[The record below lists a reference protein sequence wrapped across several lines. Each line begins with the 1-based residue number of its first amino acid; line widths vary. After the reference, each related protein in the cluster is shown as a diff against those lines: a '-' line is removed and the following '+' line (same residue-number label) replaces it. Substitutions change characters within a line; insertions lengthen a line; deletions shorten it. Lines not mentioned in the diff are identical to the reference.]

1 MSSEDRPLQI
11 SHGFLTAFGT
21 RTFIYYRDRIP
32 SEGAALI
39 VSNHR
44 SFMDAPLLMVGTG
57 RSIHFACHHYMGQV
71 PLLREFVTELGCL
84 VLESY
89 GPQQHR
95 FFRQGSKLLQQQAA
109 IGVFPEGATPMLRLT
124 PPSEVGEFHRGFAH
138 LALSAK
144 VSELAIVPV
153 AIASMEEQVLSGLPI
168 RMLSLFD
175 PTESHF
181 QQDGFHPLVI
191 YRRVN
196 LLVGR
201 PYWITQAQ
209 KQGYPGKS
217 GKRVVK
223 EITDRC
229 REEIAGLLRQGC
241 Y

>member
-1 MSSEDRPLQI
+1 MSLQDRPLQI

-21 RTFIYYRDRIP
+21 RTFVHYRDRIP
-32 SEGAALI
+32 LEGAALI

-44 SFMDAPLLMVGTG
+44 SFMDAPLLMAGTG

-109 IGVFPEGATPMLRLT
+109 IGVFPEGATPMVHLT
-124 PPSEVGEFHRGFAH
+124 PPSEVGTFHRGFAH

-144 VSELAIVPV
+144 VPELAIVPV

-175 PTESHF
+175 PTEPHF

-196 LLVGR
+196 LLIGR
-201 PYWITQAQ
+201 PYWMTPAQ

-217 GKRVVK
+217 GKRLVN

-229 REEIAGLLRQGC
+229 QEEIAGLLRQGC